1 MDQLA
6 YGYCMM
12 CVIPRISTH
21 PHLARACLLRSCMC
35 ANTVTFSSYF
45 PPAPPISMLATA
57 QSF

>member
-12 CVIPRISTH
+12 WE
-21 PHLARACLLRSCMC
+21 
-35 ANTVTFSSYF
+35 VTFSSYF

>member
-6 YGYCMM
+6 VGYCMM
-12 CVIPRISTH
+12 SGE
-21 PHLARACLLRSCMC
+21 LGRSQ
-35 ANTVTFSSYF
+35 AGW